1 VTAAPTGD
9 PAVPPTSRVVAFS
22 GSLRKGSSNS
32 ALVHLAARVAPV
44 ELDVQVVD
52 WIDQLPYYNAD
63 LEADPPDAV
72 VRWRQVISAA
82 DAVVM
87 AVPEYN
93 FGPSAVAKN
102 AIDWLTR
109 PLGEHPLKGKVIA
122 LMSSAGK
129 GGGGRV
135 QASLA
140 PILGLLGN
148 TVIDDPVVQIALG
161 ATRIMADG
169 QIEDQEII
177 DLVSATMANV
187 ALELTTSAAITAAE

>member
-1 VTAAPTGD
+1 VTVASTGAPTDG
-9 PAVPPTSRVVAFS
+9 PPSRVVAFS
-22 GSLRKGSSNS
+22 GSLRNESSNT
-32 ALVHLAARVAPV
+32 ALVRLAARVAPAS
-44 ELDVQVVD
+44 LDVQIVD

-63 LEADPPDAV
+63 LEADPPEAV
-72 VRWRQVISAA
+72 VQWRQVIGAA
-82 DAVVM
+82 DAIVM

-109 PLGEHPLKGKVIA
+109 PLGEHALRGKVIA

-129 GGGGRV
+129 SGGGRV

-161 ATRIMADG
+161 ATRISADG
-169 QIEDQEII
+169 QVDDQEII
-177 DLVSATMANV
+177 DLVSAMMANV
-187 ALELTTSAAITAAE
+187 ALELITSAAITAAD